1 MTWRFWTK
9 SKVGI
14 PCELHAKKRI
24 GQYNDLQKKVIHDN
38 DLQISDIVQ
47 HILKKVFCY
56 NISFI
61 IKSDSILQSH
71 WQKAQKQSLPWSV
84 TVIRFAWPSTWLA
97 RAWCLQ
103 LSEYFSFQISEYFV
117 AKLSLSESWKRGFK
131 DLLCVTLCLVQ
142 RKWKFANIFSTAD
155 PLVVVTVCLSDL
167 HQLPCPF
174 YFPTPDDPSIPN
186 TNSIVCSSYIV

>member
-103 LSEYFSFQISEYFV
+103 IFEYFSFQISEYFV
-117 AKLSLSESWKRGFK
+117 AKLSLSESWKKRVLAHQGSLNKDTLSAKGFWAGWFSVEGGGGYHPIP
-131 DLLCVTLCLVQ
+131 L
-142 RKWKFANIFSTAD
+142 RKI
-155 PLVVVTVCLSDL
+155 PLKRQV
-167 HQLPCPF
+167 F
-174 YFPTPDDPSIPN
+174 
-186 TNSIVCSSYIV
+186 